1 MKHKKGTI
9 KKVMI
14 VIIALT
20 LVIACLAFYGVQD
33 VISFPTKQ
41 IKEDCKVETYEY
53 NNRKVFK
60 ISPKEGKISNKKILY
75 FHGGA
80 YMAEMTQ
87 DHWEFIEKL
96 VIDTGVTVILP
107 DYPLAPKYNYKD
119 VFAMVKPLYEEIVNK
134 VNTDDL
140 IMMGDSA
147 GGGLCL
153 ALLEDLDEQIPV
165 PSKTIVISPWL
176 DISMTN
182 EKMKEVEKFDNDL
195 SIDKLKLAAIAYSG
209 GMYTQNYLLS
219 PIYGDVSK
227 LKNVTIL
234 TGTYDI
240 LNPDVYEL
248 EDKIVKTGG
257 SIKIKTYEKA
267 GHIWII
273 KSNSDKKL
281 VDEGYKDL
289 LEGIENE

>member
-182 EKMKEVEKFDNDL
+182 EKMKEVEKL
-195 SIDKLKLAAIAYSG
+195 
-209 GMYTQNYLLS
+209 YTQNYLLS